1 MIKLLN
7 GHSLTEK
14 ARFQPESMPMVL
26 NERQSTATI
35 TIGPAAPEI
44 KVGDW
49 LQDMDEP
56 GAGIVWRVKTVDT
69 QYETKTRTLR
79 LEHVINSLRDRL
91 MFGEVTPKTITGNAS
106 ATTCTAAEAIT
117 YILDNQSDWT
127 LGQFDYSSVSNPYNF
142 NGEDLFSA
150 IETVCSSLEHS
161 WWSFDTTVYPFVLN
175 ITHRATAIST
185 ELRMMRNISTAK
197 MTIDKS
203 RMFTRLYPIGKNNLH
218 IDGDYISQNE
228 ELYGV
233 ISKTETDQSKG
244 TKADLL
250 RWAQER
256 IANHSEPT
264 VTVTVGVIDLSR
276 ETGES
281 LDHIQVGVMCRM
293 PLPGFNTTVEETITQ
308 LNYPDKIRDPEE
320 ATATLANIQDD
331 VASIINNLIKRG
343 GGGGRAAAKNAEEDH
358 AWFEDTTDHVAMIA
372 EGIAGEGAAQDWSR
386 VAELLVDG
394 NGIHQ
399 RVTQAQQDIIDAY
412 SLIDQTTTAIRLE
425 IANVQSGVQSFI
437 EMTPEMIHSEVSTAV
452 SGIAHSVIEQTAT
465 YIRTEVENA
474 ASEIS
479 QTVIEQTVEYIQ
491 TTVEATASEV
501 AWSVITQTMTNIEQ
515 QIARKSK
522 VYIQWEDPNN
532 GTNVLYEGDVWIK
545 RNNNRTWNEANAAHE
560 NWNQSGVAWRRKYGD
575 LQYVWKNNAWVLVK
589 DFAADVENE
598 VKLEQT
604 ATSLALVGRAVDT
617 QDQEFN
623 SRLEVTARQI
633 RTEVNT
639 AGSRIYSVIEQTAT
653 SIRSQVTNEVAG
665 LQSIIE
671 QTASQIRTEV
681 SNSVSNLQSR
691 ITQEA
696 DRISLVV
703 EGTGANAHIKPAQIV
718 ASINNGESNIK
729 LSANHIDID
738 GIVRSLAGYQIVCD
752 DLSVGGITVES
763 DIICRDSIETGT
775 LLTDSLWVGDYQASW
790 KSLSFVRITNVSP
803 SHRFLYAGSTGL
815 TPSNALLS
823 NVVTSYQN
831 TTIYYLGR

>member
-91 MFGEVTPKTITGNAS
+91 MFGEVKPADMSGTPGAS
-106 ATTCTAAEAIT
+106 SCTAEEAVR
-117 YILDNQSDWT
+117 YILDQQSDWT

-197 MTIDKS
+197 MTVDKS

-218 IDGDYISQNE
+218 IDGNYISQNE

-250 RWAQER
+250 RWARER
-256 IANHSEPT
+256 IANHSEPA

-293 PLPGFNTTVEETITQ
+293 PMPGFNTTVEETITQ
-308 LNYPDKIRDPEE
+308 LSYPDKIRDPEE
-320 ATATLANIQDD
+320 ATATLANIQED

-412 SLIDQTTTAIRLE
+412 SVIDQTTTAIRIE
-425 IANVQSGVQSFI
+425 IGTVASEVRSFI
-437 EMTPEMIHSEVSTAV
+437 LQTPDMIHTEVGYAV
-452 SGIAHSVIEQTAT
+452 SGIAYSVIEQTAT
-465 YIRTEVENA
+465 YIRTEIENA

-501 AWSVITQTMTNIEQ
+501 AWSVITQTMTNIQQ

-522 VYIQWEDPNN
+522 VYIQWTDPNDGVN
-532 GTNVLYEGDVWIK
+532 ELFEGDVWIK
-545 RNNNRTWNEANAAHE
+545 RNNNRTWNEANTAHE
-560 NWNQSGVAWRRKYGD
+560 KWNQTGVAWRSKYGD

-617 QDQEFN
+617 QGQEFN
-623 SRLEVTARQI
+623 SRLELTARQI
-633 RTEVNT
+633 RSEVST
-639 AGSRIYSVIEQTAT
+639 AQSRVYSVIEQTSTA
-653 SIRSQVTNEVAG
+653 IRSM
-665 LQSIIE
+665 
-671 QTASQIRTEV
+671 V
-681 SNSVSNLQSR
+681 SNEIAGVQSVIQ
-691 ITQEA
+691 QEA

-718 ASINNGESNIK
+718 AAINSAGSTVKI
-729 LSANHIDID
+729 SANHIELD
-738 GIVRSLAGYQIVCD
+738 GETIAQGIYSQAISCSTITSRGQFQANGNAFFDMNIYSEGTVDCNEVVVPDGRLK
-752 DLSVGGITVES
+752 VGTHE
-763 DIICRDSIETGT
+763 
-775 LLTDSLWVGDYQASW
+775 ASW
-790 KSLSFVRITNVSP
+790 KSMSFVRITSVSP
-803 SHRFLYAGSTGL
+803 SRRWLYAGNSGT
-815 TPSNALLS
+815 TPSGALLS
-823 NVVTSYQN
+823 NVIASYDDK
-831 TTIYYLGR
+831 TIYYLGR